1 MKLIKNILSVLVP
14 LLTVLAIFASLYVM
28 LLIGF
33 SLGMT
38 M

>member
-1 MKLIKNILSVLVP
+1 MKVIKNVLSFLIP
-14 LLTVLAIFASLYVM
+14 LLTVLAIFAFLYVM
-28 LLIGF
+28 LLVGF